1 MPSWTR
7 KYKNLKAE
15 IKKMK
20 NDMRLIMESW
30 RSSDVLSE
38 ADAHSNQWLSQI
50 KVSEFVQALEDN
62 NNKVLNKDVIK
73 KGLNAAMKRYA
84 EEIKQLEGEER
95 SKFDS
100 LISKAMSA
108 DTVDV
113 LADFATEQAEG
124 AIKSVGAIGGAKAGA
139 AVGTS
144 LGPIGTVA
152 GGLVGATIGWGLTKL
167 VGATA
172 KKGIIIAQDIGGAL
186 EDLDVE
192 DQELNATPAFNL
204 IDISDDYK
212 KVIIGADGSVD
223 KKEAAVLAI
232 GFKRVASAYA
242 KILEKIKSI
251 QNLSEQ
257 TAEEFIA
264 KNQALRDLFNEPM
277 SNYMS
282 ETATEASRKA
292 YSKMLDLQRNVTI
305 NQK

>member
-1 MPSWTR
+1 
-7 KYKNLKAE
+7 
-15 IKKMK
+15 
-20 NDMRLIMESW
+20 MESW
-30 RSSDVLSE
+30 RKKVINE
-38 ADAHSNQWLSQI
+38 ADPHSNQWLSQI
-50 KVSEFVQALEDN
+50 KVSQFLQALEDN
-62 NNKVLNKDVIK
+62 DNKVLNKEVIK

-84 EEIKQLEGEER
+84 NEIRELEGEEK

-113 LADFATEQAEG
+113 LADFATEQAES
-124 AIKSVGAIGGAKAGA
+124 AIKSAGALAGAKVGA

-144 LGPIGTVA
+144 LGPIGTLA
-152 GGLVGATIGWGLTKL
+152 GGLTGAVVGWGLSRL

-172 KKGIIIAQDIGGAL
+172 KKGVKIAQDIGGAL

-192 DQELNATPAFNL
+192 DQELSTTPAFNL

-212 KVIIGADGSVD
+212 KVIVGADGSLD

-232 GFKRVASAYA
+232 GFKRVAIAYS
-242 KILEKIKSI
+242 KILEKINLI
-251 QNLSEQ
+251 QNLPEQ
-257 TAEEFIA
+257 TTEEFIA

-277 SNYMS
+277 SSYMS
-282 ETATEASRKA
+282 ETATEAARKA

-305 NQK
+305 NKN